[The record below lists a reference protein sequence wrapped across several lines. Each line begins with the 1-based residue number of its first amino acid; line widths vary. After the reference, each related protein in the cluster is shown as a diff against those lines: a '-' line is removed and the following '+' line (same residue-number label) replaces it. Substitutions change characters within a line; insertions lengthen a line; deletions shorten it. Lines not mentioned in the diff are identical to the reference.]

1 MEDGNRLEIIDTQGA
16 VSVTELDANGAWR
29 ESNSGRLAFFWQRSC
44 AQFEKVWRIPS
55 VSNWPNT
62 QSDGETVTEYAMGV
76 VDSVTVQEVA
86 GVEFYVVNILDDSGY
101 WVPVTDLP
109 SGLRYTPLTLL
120 GRDDGIYRV
129 QSHTDK
135 AGTLK
140 KLYPNKEGTI
150 IGWSSFGGIGAFT
163 GVRVTTVDSL
173 PGKPVGQFMPVRSTK

>member
-1 MEDGNRLEIIDTQGA
+1 
-16 VSVTELDANGAWR
+16 
-29 ESNSGRLAFFWQRSC
+29 GRLAFFGKDPVLSSRRFGEYLQYPIG
-44 AQFEKVWRIPS
+44 QT
-55 VSNWPNT
+55 T

-140 KLYPNKEGTI
+140 KLYPNKDGTI

-173 PGKPVGQFMPVRSTK
+173 PGKPVGPIYACPVNEVTNEIHADLRFSEGIGYLNDNGDIN